1 MKLSIQPFY
10 ERGPVRVYLGDSLE
24 LLPEI
29 PSGAAGLV
37 LTDPMYNIGFDY
49 GNGLDD
55 DIDPELYE
63 LQMISFHQES
73 LRIASTLAF
82 TPGLANLKLW
92 YSLRVIEPKWAL
104 AWYKGNS
111 SSSCPVG
118 GSQWEP
124 VLVYGEVENRHL
136 PDIFHAP
143 IDYDEEGYFHPT
155 PKPELWAEE
164 LLKRFYTAGTTVL
177 DPFMGS
183 GTTAVACLKYGIPY
197 VGIDIVE
204 RFCEGVAERLK
215 GVEINEGFS

>member
-1 MKLSIQPFY
+1 MDLSIQPFY
-10 ERGPVRVYLGDSLE
+10 EQESVRIYHGDSYQ
-24 LLPEI
+24 LLSEI
-29 PSGAAGLV
+29 PDGSAGLV

-55 DIDPELYE
+55 NQDHAVYE
-63 LQMISFHQES
+63 DQMDTFLDES
-73 LRIASTLAF
+73 LRISTAVIF
-82 TPGLANLKLW
+82 TPGLANLAMW
-92 YSLRVIEPKWAL
+92 YGRHDIQPCWLV

-118 GSQWEP
+118 SSQWEP
-124 VLVYGEVENRHL
+124 VLAYGEVENRRF

-164 LLKRFYTAGTTVL
+164 LLKRFYTSGTTVL

-183 GTTAVACLKYGIPY
+183 GTTAVVCLKYKIPY

-204 RFCEGVAERLK
+204 KFCAGTVERLK
-215 GVEINEGFS
+215 KFETDEN